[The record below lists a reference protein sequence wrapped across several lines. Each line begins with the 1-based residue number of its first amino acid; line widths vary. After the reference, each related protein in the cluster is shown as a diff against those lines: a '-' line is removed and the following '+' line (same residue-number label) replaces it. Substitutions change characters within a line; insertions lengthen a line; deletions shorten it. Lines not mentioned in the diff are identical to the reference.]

1 MIGNYL
7 HHGPRIHEEA
17 YIAPTADVVGR
28 VTIHKDASVWHG
40 AVIRGDV
47 NEVVI
52 GERTN
57 VQDLTVIHEADDY
70 GVFIGSDVT
79 IGHGAIVHA
88 CTIENNCLIGMG
100 AIILDGAHIE
110 ENVIIGAG
118 ALVTGGKRIPRNS
131 MVLGS
136 PGKVVRSLT
145 EEEIKELTD
154 SALKYVR
161 VSKEYAQEGVQ
172 TNRGK

>member
-1 MIGNYL
+1 VIGPYKNAY
-7 HHGPRIHEEA
+7 PEIHNSA
-17 YIAPTADVVGR
+17 YIAPTADVIGR
-28 VTIHKDASVWHG
+28 VTIGGESSVWHG

-52 GERTN
+52 GARTN
-57 VQDLTVIHEADDY
+57 IQDLTVIHEADDY
-70 GVFIGSDVT
+70 GVYIGDDVT
-79 IGHGAIVHA
+79 VGHRAIIHA

-100 AIILDGAHIE
+100 AVILDGAHIE

-136 PGKVVRSLT
+136 PGRVVRALT
-145 EEEIKELTD
+145 EEEIEELTR
-154 SALKYVR
+154 SAHKYVR
-161 VSKEYAQEGVQ
+161 VSREYQQEGVQ
-172 TNRGK
+172 TNRGE